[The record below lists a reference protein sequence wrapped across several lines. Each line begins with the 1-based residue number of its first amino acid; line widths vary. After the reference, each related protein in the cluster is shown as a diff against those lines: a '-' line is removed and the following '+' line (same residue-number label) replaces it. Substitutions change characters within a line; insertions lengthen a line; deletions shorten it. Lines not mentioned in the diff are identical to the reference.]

1 MFCYGNS
8 AYQEPIEYWVQR
20 YKSYYPNTAYHEIFT
35 KKKKLHT
42 VEFDPPWET
51 NWNKIIL
58 DSLPKEY
65 NNVMKWS
72 AHTAWTP
79 TKISHIPT
87 QRMPNI
93 IDAGI

>member
-1 MFCYGNS
+1 MEIVHTKN
-8 AYQEPIEYWVQR
+8 QLNIEYKDINFSILILHTMKFSR
-20 YKSYYPNTAYHEIFT
+20 

-42 VEFDPPWET
+42 VEFAPPWET